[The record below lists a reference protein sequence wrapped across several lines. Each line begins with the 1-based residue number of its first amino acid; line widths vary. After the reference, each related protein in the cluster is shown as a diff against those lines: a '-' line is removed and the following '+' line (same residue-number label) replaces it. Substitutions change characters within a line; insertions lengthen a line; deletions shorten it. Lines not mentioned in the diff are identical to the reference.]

1 MSIEQLKEPSWM
13 INQGN
18 IKEECSKILGS
29 LSHEEQQGL
38 LAFVQDKSIPHPV
51 LELLKAKGLIKKAD
65 EKNIIFS
72 PIFKIYLQE
81 KTQSVG

>member
-1 MSIEQLKEPSWM
+1 
-13 INQGN
+13 
-18 IKEECSKILGS
+18 
-29 LSHEEQQGL
+29 
-38 LAFVQDKSIPHPV
+38 V